1 MYRNQRGQLPSDMN
15 HRVDITAAFEA
26 QGDIGRKNKDQTAN
40 KEELSPRDPENMMTR
55 LPINVNKTKHVDEFD
70 NSPDYVFM
78 IKKNWAP
85 LLISELVMLNLKVT
99 EMSCN

>member
-1 MYRNQRGQLPSDMN
+1 
-15 HRVDITAAFEA
+15 
-26 QGDIGRKNKDQTAN
+26 
-40 KEELSPRDPENMMTR
+40 MTR
-55 LPINVNKTKHVDEFD
+55 LPINVNKTKHADEFD